1 MVSCW
6 LGRAA
11 AARRAEDALRADAAV
26 VDTCTEEGVCCWD
39 EGGLIEPLLAIF
51 GGEVLPRPDMR
62 SSVAVVSV
70 VVGIGEMG
78 ECASGDSGVLHRS
91 FVVVVSVGE
100 NKNPY

>member
-6 LGRAA
+6 LGRAEA

-26 VDTCTEEGVCCWD
+26 VDTCTEDGVCCWD

-62 SSVAVVSV
+62 SSVVSV

-91 FVVVVSVGE
+91 FVVVVSVRE
-100 NKNPY
+100 KKNQY